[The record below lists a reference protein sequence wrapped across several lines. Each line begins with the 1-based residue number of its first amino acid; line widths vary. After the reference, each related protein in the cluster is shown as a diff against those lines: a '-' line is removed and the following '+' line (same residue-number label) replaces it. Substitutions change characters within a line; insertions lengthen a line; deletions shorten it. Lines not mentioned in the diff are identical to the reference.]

1 MTLTDYANPSALV
14 DTQWVAEHGAD
25 EGVRLVEVDVDT
37 TSYEAGHVEGAVGWN
52 WQTQLSDQLR
62 RDIADGEQWG
72 QLLGASGIDND
83 TQVILYGD
91 NNNWFAAFAYWLFKL
106 YGHDNVALM
115 NGGKVKWQ
123 KEGRPFITDAPM
135 LETASY
141 AASEPDPSLRAHQP
155 EVAALLG
162 DADVTLIDVRSPAE
176 FSGEV
181 MAPPGLPETAQRT
194 GRIPGAANVP
204 WASSVNE
211 DDGTFKSPDELQAIY
226 GERGATADRDVVA
239 YCRIGE
245 RSSHTWFVLKE
256 LMGLP
261 NVKNYDGSWT
271 EWGSMIGV
279 PIEK

>member
-1 MTLTDYANPSALV
+1 MTDYANPSALV

-62 RDIADGEQWG
+62 RDIADGGQWG

-83 TQVILYGD
+83 TKVILYGD

-123 KEGRPFITDAPM
+123 KEGRPFTTDAPM

-162 DADVTLIDVRSPAE
+162 DVGVTLIDVRSP
-176 FSGEV
+176 
-181 MAPPGLPETAQRT
+181 
-194 GRIPGAANVP
+194 GR
-204 WASSVNE
+204 
-211 DDGTFKSPDELQAIY
+211 
-226 GERGATADRDVVA
+226 
-239 YCRIGE
+239 
-245 RSSHTWFVLKE
+245 VL
-256 LMGLP
+256 G
-261 NVKNYDGSWT
+261 
-271 EWGSMIGV
+271 
-279 PIEK
+279 